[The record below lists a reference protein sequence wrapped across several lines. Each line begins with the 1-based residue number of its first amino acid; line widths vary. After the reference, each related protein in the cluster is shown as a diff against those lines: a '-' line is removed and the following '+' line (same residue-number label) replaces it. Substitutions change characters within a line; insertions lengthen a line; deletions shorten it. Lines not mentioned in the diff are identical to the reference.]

1 MEEPLNIRRKVMI
14 SELQTRISN
23 RALTVW
29 RISGVINTG
38 IEWAIAALT
47 ILLLK
52 IFKGPFWISVILIV
66 LGILFTYLNIFLFP
80 KLRWHRWSYEVR
92 EEEIEL
98 QHGIFFR
105 TNRLIPMVRIQHVD
119 TVQGPLLRKYNLAS
133 VVVATAASNHEIPAL
148 EEKEAEELR
157 TYISKL
163 ARIAEDDV

>member
-1 MEEPLNIRRKVMI
+1 MI
-14 SELQTRISN
+14 SKLQKRISEK
-23 RALTVW
+23 ALKVW

-38 IEWAIAALT
+38 FEWAIAAVA
-47 ILLLK
+47 IFLLK
-52 IFKGPFWISVILIV
+52 IFKGPFWISVLLIV
-66 LGILFTYLNIFLFP
+66 WGIIFAYLNIFLFP

-98 QHGIFFR
+98 QHGIFLK

-133 VVVATAASNHEIPAL
+133 VIVATAAANHEIPAL
-148 EEKEAEELR
+148 EEKEAEEMR
-157 TYISKL
+157 FYISKL